1 MKTNKEKILSFLLNT
16 SDKTINLTLSLICDK
31 KEDENEAFLRY
42 KRNFDDR
49 PTDIQSRA
57 YDEFSKRREKLYEE
71 WKDALDDYNYFCRN
85 IVELFFLEAIGI
97 ETERD
102 PRTNE
107 HRGNESDGDG
117 SDGSDGSD
125 GEADETERGNGSE
138 RSGAEAPAG

>member
-117 SDGSDGSD
+117 SDGSDG
-125 GEADETERGNGSE
+125 EADETERGNGSE